1 MRFKLG
7 KNVYPFSPSR
17 DFLSRALRIK
27 KGKHNDHK
35 FSTTSQQGLQSGI
48 LAQ

>member
-27 KGKHNDHK
+27 KGKHKDHK
-35 FSTTSQQGLQSGI
+35 FFHNFSTSRQSGI